1 MRTSISFNL
10 TQEEAKKTRTLAK
23 VRGFRS
29 TSDYLRFLISQDD
42 AQLVSEDELVKRA
55 ADVKRLYKA
64 GKLVKV
70 KSLEKFIK

>member
-23 VRGFRS
+23 IRGFRS

-42 AQLVSEDELVKRA
+42 VQLISEDELVKRA
-55 ADVKRLYKA
+55 SEVERLHKT
-64 GKLVKV
+64 GKLVKA
-70 KSLEKFIK
+70 KSLSQFLK